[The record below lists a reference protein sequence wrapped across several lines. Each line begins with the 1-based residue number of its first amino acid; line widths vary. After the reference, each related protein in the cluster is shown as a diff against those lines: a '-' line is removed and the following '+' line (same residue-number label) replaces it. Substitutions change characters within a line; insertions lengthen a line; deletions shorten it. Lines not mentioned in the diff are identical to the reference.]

1 MYLESIIGSM
11 WGGKTTALYKSI
23 CAENDE
29 QTDIFVID
37 WFGTRKNGR
46 DLNELLVGENGIRN
60 GIRLITNEMNI
71 HYLDDALVY
80 IKNVRTKTN
89 VYVYIDEIHLHDV
102 EDIREFLTAAAN
114 ICFFELRIFVAGL
127 FSDCYNSYK
136 MFPCW
141 DILLPLSHKVVT
153 MCVPVGRVQCFLCG
167 EKKQGLVVYTTADTN
182 SQAYKNGEVIGDHYR
197 PICFNCATE
206 QVKRNT
212 CPKFPKKDEEDE
224 EDEGYGISPTG
235 LPT

>member
-1 MYLESIIGSM
+1 MDGQRENMHLESIIGSM

-29 QTDIFVID
+29 QTNIFVID

-46 DLNELLVGENGIRN
+46 DLNELLIGEKDVH
-60 GIRLITNEMNI
+60 LIKNEMNI
-71 HYLDDALVY
+71 HYLDDALRYVKNVHTKANVY
-80 IKNVRTKTN
+80 I
-89 VYVYIDEIHLHDV
+89 YIDEIHLYEV
-102 EDIREFLTAAAN
+102 EDIRNFLTLASKVDDF
-114 ICFFELRIFVAGL
+114 CLMIFVAGL

-136 MFPCW
+136 MFSCW

-167 EKKQGLVVYTTADTN
+167 EKKQGLVVYTTADTD
-182 SQAYKNGEVIGDHYR
+182 SQAYKNGEVIGDHYH
-197 PICFNCATE
+197 PICFSCATE

-212 CPKFPKKDEEDE
+212 CPKFPKS
-224 EDEGYGISPTG
+224 ISPTRRE
-235 LPT
+235 LYDTEK

>member
-46 DLNELLVGENGIRN
+46 DLNELLIGEKDVH
-60 GIRLITNEMNI
+60 LIKNEMNI
-71 HYLDDALVY
+71 HYLDDALRYVKNVHTKANVY
-80 IKNVRTKTN
+80 I
-89 VYVYIDEIHLHDV
+89 YIDEIHLYEV
-102 EDIREFLTAAAN
+102 EDIRNFLTRASKVDDV
-114 ICFFELRIFVAGL
+114 CLMVFVAGL

-212 CPKFPKKDEEDE
+212 CPKFPKS
-224 EDEGYGISPTG
+224 ISPTG
-235 LPT
+235 LST